1 MDYSTHSDGELLL
14 IFKSGDVRAFDALFN
29 RHWKPLY
36 CLAKKI
42 LEDEDLAKDT
52 LQEAFVALY
61 ENAVRHQVVNVK
73 SWLFQAVKY
82 QCFMHLR
89 SGKISQAHLEC
100 VQIASGIEALASNT
114 IPDIFYAA
122 FCITTSD
129 SVQ

>member
-1 MDYSTHSDGELLL
+1 MLFSTG
-14 IFKSGDVRAFDALFN
+14 IRN
-29 RHWKPLY
+29 RCIVLQ
-36 CLAKKI
+36 KKI

-89 SGKISQAHLEC
+89 SGKISQAHLER